1 MSNTA
6 QIALIVTVAVVIVL
20 YIFRRQLAEFMLKF
34 NKDGLET
41 KLTTHAPDAPKPAPA
56 TPAAPAPA
64 SRPVVIKGNVQE
76 GADHVIDVRRG
87 DVEVIENL
95 QDGDRQEIV
104 VGPDES

>member
-56 TPAAPAPA
+56 APAPA